1 MHASLSLPD
10 VVDENRR
17 ARATALALVDG
28 DRRFTYEEFGYRT
41 ERLARALSYRGVT
54 AGDRI
59 LWLGANSHRV
69 LELLV
74 AAGRL
79 GAVLCPVNWR
89 QSPDEISFVLEDLGP
104 RLVVFDPALFD
115 GRNQAGSRWVASP
128 GGAGDDYELL
138 LESGTDGLLPDVVGD
153 DQPVLLLY
161 TAAFHGRPN
170 GALLSHRALISHA
183 MALGLQRRV
192 DENFVFLNSG
202 PLFHIGTVMFACAAM
217 VFGGANVMMDQFDP
231 ESACR
236 LIDEEKCTGAMLF
249 GLMIEQMVAVNQDRR
264 FDLSSLRF
272 APVGSEWDRM
282 ITPDDSPWGLS
293 NAGYGQTEV
302 GGMLTFH
309 ALGLGGIGT
318 HGRSSPL
325 CQIRVLD
332 DDGQEVPAAQ
342 TGEMVAR
349 GVHLFDG
356 YFNRPELNSERFRD
370 GWYHT
375 NDLGRRESDGTITF
389 IGPKARMI
397 KSGGENIYPADVER
411 VLTSHP
417 AVLDAAVIGVPD
429 PRWGQSVVAVVVA
442 AGDVAIDEAGVI
454 DHVRSRAASYKKP
467 RSVIFVEAIPK
478 LGYAADYDLLD
489 EKYGGGGY
497 PGSGAAVTTAEPQ
510 RSKP

>member
-1 MHASLSLPD
+1 
-10 VVDENRR
+10 
-17 ARATALALVDG
+17 
-28 DRRFTYEEFGYRT
+28 
-41 ERLARALSYRGVT
+41 
-54 AGDRI
+54 
-59 LWLGANSHRV
+59 

-79 GAVLCPVNWR
+79 GAVLCPINWR
-89 QSPDEISFVLEDLGP
+89 QSPDEISFVLDDLRP
-104 RLVVFDPALFD
+104 RVVVFDPALFE
-115 GRNQAGSRWVASP
+115 GRGMADSEWIASL
-128 GGAGDDYELL
+128 GEADDEYELL
-138 LESGTDGLLPDVVGD
+138 LESGSGGTLPDFVGEE
-153 DQPVLLLY
+153 QPVLLLY
-161 TAAFHGRPN
+161 TAAFRGRPN

-183 MALGLQRRV
+183 LVLGLQRRV
-192 DENFVFLNSG
+192 DEKFVFLNSG

-217 VFGGANVMMDQFDP
+217 VFGGTNVMMAQFDA

-236 LIDEEKCTGAMLF
+236 LIESEKCTAAMLF
-249 GLMIEQMVAVNQDRR
+249 GLMIEQMEAVNADRR

-272 APVGSEWDRM
+272 SSVGSDWDQM
-282 ITPDDSPWGLS
+282 ITPDDSPWGQS

-325 CQIRVLD
+325 CQIRILD
-332 DDGQEVPAAQ
+332 DDGVEVPVGQ

-349 GVHLFDG
+349 GAHLFDG
-356 YFNRPELNSERFRD
+356 YFNRPELNSERFRN

-375 NDLGRRESDGTITF
+375 NDLGRREADGTITF
-389 IGPKARMI
+389 IGPKSRMI

-411 VLTSHP
+411 VLTGHP

-429 PRWGQSVVAVVVA
+429 SRWGQSVVAVVVA
-442 AGDVAIDEAGVI
+442 DNAVRLDEAGVI
-454 DHVRSRAASYKKP
+454 DHVRTHAASYKKP

-489 EKYGGGGY
+489 EQYGGGGY
-497 PGSGAAVTTAEPQ
+497 PGSGAAVTTAETQ
-510 RSKP
+510 ERQA

>member
-1 MHASLSLPD
+1 MHTSLSLPD

-17 ARATALALVDG
+17 GRPGALALVDG
-28 DRRFTYEEFGYRT
+28 DRRFTYDEFGGRT
-41 ERLARALSYRGVT
+41 ERVARALGNRGVT

-74 AAGRL
+74 AAGRI
-79 GAVLCPVNWR
+79 GAVLCPINWR
-89 QSPDEISFVLEDLGP
+89 QSPDEISFVLDDLEP
-104 RLVVFDPALFD
+104 RVVVFDPALFD
-115 GRNQAGSRWVASP
+115 GRKVPGSEWIASR
-128 GGAGDDYELL
+128 GGADDEYELL
-138 LESGTDGLLPDVVGD
+138 LESGTNGLLPDFVAGE
-153 DQPVLLLY
+153 QPVLLLY
-161 TAAFHGRPN
+161 TAAFQGRPN
-170 GALLSHRALISHA
+170 GALLSHRALVSHA
-183 MALGLQRRV
+183 MSLGVQRRV
-192 DENFVFLNSG
+192 DDNFVFLNSG

-217 VFGGANVMMDQFDP
+217 VFGGTNVMMAQFDA

-236 LIDEEKCTGAMLF
+236 LIETEKCTGAMLF

-272 APVGSEWDRM
+272 SPVGSEWDQM

-309 ALGLGGIGT
+309 ALGMGGIGT

-325 CQIRVLD
+325 CQIRILD
-332 DDGQEVPAAQ
+332 DDGVEVSAGQ

-349 GVHLFDG
+349 GAHLFDG
-356 YFNRPELNSERFRD
+356 YFNRPELNHERFRD

-375 NDLGRRESDGTITF
+375 NDLGRREADGTITF

-411 VLTSHP
+411 VLTRHP

-429 PRWGQSVVAVVVA
+429 SRWGQSVVAVVVA
-442 AGDVAIDEAGVI
+442 DKGAVVDEAGVI
-454 DHVRSRAASYKKP
+454 DHVRSHAASYKKP

-489 EKYGGGGY
+489 EQYGGGGY
-497 PGSGAAVTTAEPQ
+497 PGSGAAVTTAEAQ
-510 RSKP
+510 RRQA